1 MDTVGLN
8 KTLIRHYGKSGFEFL
23 GIKPLKSTS
32 GLPEHYKA
40 GEVCY
45 FQKNFLKNQTIIFG
59 NFEHCS
65 KESNRGR
72 LHFGN
77 LPINVK
83 DWLC

>member
-32 GLPEHYKA
+32 RLPEHYKA

-45 FQKNFLKNQTIIFG
+45 FQKEII
-59 NFEHCS
+59 
-65 KESNRGR
+65 
-72 LHFGN
+72 
-77 LPINVK
+77 
-83 DWLC
+83 